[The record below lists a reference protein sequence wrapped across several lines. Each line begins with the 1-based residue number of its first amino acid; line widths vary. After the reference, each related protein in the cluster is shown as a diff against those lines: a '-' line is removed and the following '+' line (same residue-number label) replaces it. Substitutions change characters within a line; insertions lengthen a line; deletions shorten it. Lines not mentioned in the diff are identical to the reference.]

1 MLKEDAK
8 LQKKELGRQLWLCR
22 QERGLTLAEVSEL
35 LQGSLKPQ
43 TIERFEIGVV
53 PLKDISVLNRLC
65 RLYNKR
71 LKVVL
76 E

>member
-1 MLKEDAK
+1 MSKEDAK
-8 LQKKELGRQLWLCR
+8 IQKKELGRQLWLCR
-22 QERGLTLAEVSEL
+22 QELGLTLEEVSDL
-35 LQGSLKPQ
+35 LQGSLKPL

-53 PLKDISVLNRLC
+53 PLKDLSILNRLC

-71 LKVVL
+71 IKVVL

>member
-1 MLKEDAK
+1 MQKEDAK

-43 TIERFEIGVV
+43 TIERFEIGVI

>member
-53 PLKDISVLNRLC
+53 PLMDISVLNRLC